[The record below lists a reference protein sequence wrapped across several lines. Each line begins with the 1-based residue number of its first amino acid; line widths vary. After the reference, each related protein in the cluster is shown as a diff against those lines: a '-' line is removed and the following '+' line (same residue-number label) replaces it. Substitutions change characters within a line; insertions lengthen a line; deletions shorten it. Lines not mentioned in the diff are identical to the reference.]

1 MRVVNNLNSAE
12 NGQPFV
18 ADEKLQDLLNHVD
31 RFLGVLSTGMATGE
45 QATALQNALTELQ
58 DIVSNLE

>member
-1 MRVVNNLNSAE
+1 MNETFRRSEKKYLLTME
-12 NGQPFV
+12 QY
-18 ADEKLQDLLNHVD
+18 EKLQDLLNHVD
-31 RFLGVLSTGMATGE
+31 RFLGVLSTGMANGE